1 MLWPVD
7 DPLDHIVRRDA
18 SRGSRNIGDN
28 GGVTETPSTSPHP
41 PAGPPKP
48 VLTAAQAKRAN
59 QSLKG
64 MVISVLLTVAVAVP
78 VIALNPPSTENTY
91 KRDIDVA
98 AVAGQAAAA
107 ADFTPVA
114 PVLPEGW
121 YPNFA
126 RWNSGSADGIDYWEA
141 GFVTADEGFVWLRQ
155 TGDANPTW
163 IAQHTENA
171 PVTGVRGVDGV
182 DWELRDR
189 EGKRT
194 LVREVAGSTVM
205 ITAESSWEELDA
217 AARAVT
223 KGLAE
228 APKD

>member
-1 MLWPVD
+1 VT
-7 DPLDHIVRRDA
+7 
-18 SRGSRNIGDN
+18 RNIGDN
-28 GGVTETPSTSPHP
+28 VGVSETPSPSPDP
-41 PAGPPKP
+41 TGGPAKP

-78 VIALNPPSTENTY
+78 VIALNPGSTENTY

-98 AVAGQAAAA
+98 AVANQAAAA

-114 PVLPEGW
+114 PELPGGW

-163 IAQHTENA
+163 IAQYTDGA
-171 PVTGVRGVDGV
+171 PVTGVRTVDGT
-182 DWELRDR
+182 DWELRDKQ
-189 EGKRT
+189 GKRT
-194 LVREVAGSTVM
+194 LVLERGGSTVL

-223 KGLAE
+223 KSLE
-228 APKD
+228 AGPAN